1 MASVSVQAEKSEF
14 AAVLRQR
21 LDGFFEQRGLSTKGD
36 ALMVVKIAAG
46 LLAFAATYSA
56 LYWFKLTSAQ
66 FVMLYVV
73 HGLTQLFL
81 LLNIAH
87 DTNHNAISKRRPVNQ
102 LFSYIF
108 DLCGINSYI
117 WRFLHNAG
125 HHSNVNI
132 CGEDEDIIARGYIRL
147 SPNTPR
153 RLRHNFQ
160 HVYAWFL
167 YGFSTL
173 DYVLVKDIEY
183 FFYTRYRMLKRVTHR
198 PSEYAALLVGKSVY
212 FTYMLVLPVV
222 VLHRSPL
229 LVLAAFIAMH
239 FVIGLLAQL
248 VFQTTHALETSR
260 FPKSKGEFDNYT
272 YHILATTSD
281 YSTGSALARF
291 FLGGLNHHVVH
302 HLCPSVCHTH
312 YPELTR
318 IVKETAREYDIAY
331 REHATIWTAL
341 AEHFRLLKRLGGPQQ
356 RLDSTARAGSANG

>member
-1 MASVSVQAEKSEF
+1 MASVSVQADKTEF
-14 AAVLRQR
+14 TAVLRQR
-21 LDGFFEQRGLSTKGD
+21 LHGFFEERHVSSKANAVMT
-36 ALMVVKIAAG
+36 VKIVVG
-46 LLAFAATYSA
+46 LLAFAATYSV
-56 LYWFKLTSAQ
+56 LYVFRLTPAQ
-66 FVMLYVV
+66 FVVLYVL

-87 DTNHNAISKRRPVNQ
+87 DTNHNAISKHRQVNQ
-102 LFSYIF
+102 VFSYIF

-117 WRFLHNAG
+117 WRYLHNIG

-153 RLRHNFQ
+153 KWRHNFQ
-160 HVYAWFL
+160 HFYAWFL

-173 DYVLVKDIEY
+173 DYVLVKDVEY
-183 FFYTRYRMLKRVTHR
+183 FFYTRYRMLRRVKHS
-198 PSEYAALLVGKSVY
+198 PSEYVALLIGKAVY

-222 VLHRSPL
+222 VLHWPPL
-229 LVLAAFIAMH
+229 LVLGAFIAMH
-239 FVIGLLAQL
+239 FAIGLLAQL
-248 VFQTTHALETSR
+248 VFQTAHALETSR
-260 FPKSKGEFDNYT
+260 FPLSKGEFDNYT

-281 YSTGSALARF
+281 YSTRSALARF

-318 IVKETAREYDIAY
+318 IVRETAQQYDVPY
-331 REHATIWTAL
+331 REHTTIWTAL
-341 AEHFRLLKRLGGPQQ
+341 AEHYRLLKRLGGP
-356 RLDSTARAGSANG
+356 RVPNEGIHG